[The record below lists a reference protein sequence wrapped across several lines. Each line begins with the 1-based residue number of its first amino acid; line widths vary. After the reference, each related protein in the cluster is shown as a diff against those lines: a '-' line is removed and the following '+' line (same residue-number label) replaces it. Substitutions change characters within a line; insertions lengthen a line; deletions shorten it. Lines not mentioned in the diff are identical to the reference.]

1 MSGSRIPGFYKLDIK
16 ERVEEIKA
24 FASLN
29 KEDVSLLEKGLSL
42 EKVDG
47 MIENVYSIYPLPLGI
62 AVNFRINNRDYLI
75 PMATE
80 ESSVVAAASN
90 AAKVFRSSGGF
101 RASSSKPL
109 MTGQIQVTDCS
120 LEKAASSVI
129 EARDEII
136 DSANQQDP
144 VLVELG
150 GGVRDVKA
158 RLIDDMLVVHILVD
172 VRDAMGANAVNSMC
186 EALTPLIEDLTKG
199 RVNFRILSNYAMERT
214 ARAEAS
220 IPLES
225 IGEDIAQ
232 DIVSGY
238 RFASLDVYRAVTHN
252 KGVMNGV
259 SAVCLAT
266 GNDTRA
272 VESGAHA
279 FACRGG
285 IYSPLSKWSIDDD
298 LLKGF
303 IELPVAVGIIGGGTM
318 HPMARLSLKILNVS
332 SARELG
338 EVLASVGLAQNFAAL
353 RALASEGIQRGH
365 MRLHARNIAVMAG
378 ASGVEVDKV
387 ANLLIEGEKI
397 RVDKAREI
405 LDDLRKNG

>member
-1 MSGSRIPGFYKLDIK
+1 MSGSRIPGFYKLDVK
-16 ERVEEIKA
+16 ERVEKIKA
-24 FASLN
+24 LASLN
-29 KEDVSLLEKGLSL
+29 KEDVSFLGAGLSL
-42 EKVDG
+42 EKADG
-47 MIENVYSIYPLPLGI
+47 MIENVYGMYSLPLGI
-62 AVNFRINNRDYLI
+62 AVNFQINERDYLV

-90 AAKVFRSSGGF
+90 AARVFRSSGGF
-101 RASSSKPL
+101 RASSSEPV
-109 MTGQIQVTDCS
+109 MTGQIQVVDCS
-120 LEKAASSVI
+120 PEKAASSVI
-129 EARDEII
+129 EARDELIEL
-136 DSANQQDP
+136 ANKQDP
-144 VLVELG
+144 VLVGLG

-158 RLIDDMLVVHILVD
+158 RLVGDMLVVHILVD

-186 EALTPLIEDLTKG
+186 EALTPLIEDLSGG
-199 RVNFRILSNYAMERT
+199 RVNFRILSNYALERT

-225 IGEDIAQ
+225 IGEDLAR
-232 DIVSGY
+232 DIVSGC

-279 FACRGG
+279 FACQKGT
-285 IYSPLSKWSIDDD
+285 YAPLSEWSIEEGF
-298 LLKGF
+298 LKGSV
-303 IELPVAVGIIGGGTM
+303 ELPVAVGIIGGGTM
-318 HPMARLSLKILNVS
+318 HPMARLSLKILGVS

-353 RALASEGIQRGH
+353 RALASEGIQKGH
-365 MRLHARNIAVMAG
+365 MRLHARNIAVMVG
-378 ASGVEVDKV
+378 AVGVEVEQV
-387 ANLLIEGEKI
+387 ADLLIGGDEI
-397 RVDKAREI
+397 RVDKAREF
-405 LDDLRKNG
+405 LDDLRKND

>member
-1 MSGSRIPGFYKLDIK
+1 MSGSRIPGFYKLDVK
-16 ERVEEIKA
+16 ERVEKIKA

-29 KEDVSLLEKGLSL
+29 EEEVSLLDAGLSL
-42 EKVDG
+42 EQADG
-47 MIENVYSIYPLPLGI
+47 MIENVYGIYSLPLGV
-62 AVNFRINNRDYLI
+62 AVNFRINNRDYLV

-101 RASSSKPL
+101 RASSSEPL

-120 LEKAASSVI
+120 PEKAAASVI
-129 EARDEII
+129 DARDELM
-136 DSANQQDP
+136 DLANQQDP

-158 RLIDDMLVVHILVD
+158 RVVGDMLVVHILVD

-186 EALTPLIEDLTKG
+186 EALTPLIEDLTGG
-199 RVNFRILSNYAMERT
+199 RVNFRILSNYALERT

-225 IGEDIAQ
+225 IGEDLAR

-279 FACRGG
+279 FACHKGG
-285 IYSPLSKWSIDDD
+285 YAPLSKWFIEDD

-303 IELPVAVGIIGGGTM
+303 VELPVAVGIVGGGTM

-353 RALASEGIQRGH
+353 RALASEGIQKGH

-378 ASGVEVDKV
+378 ASGVEVEEV
-387 ANLLIEGEKI
+387 ADLLIEGDKI
-397 RVDKAREI
+397 RVDKAREF
-405 LDDLRKNG
+405 LDDLRKND